1 MRLFVHFQ
9 LDEAEKNWNNERTE
23 LLQDQAGLQ
32 KLHNNLQQDYDSLF
46 KEKEAQKETE
56 RTLKADLRKLQ
67 VCKKSNT
74 ISTERYC
81 LDLYTRYVSDFDPF

>member
-1 MRLFVHFQ
+1 M
-9 LDEAEKNWNNERTE
+9 DEAEKNWNNERTE

-67 VCKKSNT
+67 VCTKSNT
-74 ISTERYC
+74 ISMKRLFTWFC
-81 LDLYTRYVSDFDPF
+81 LIDMYVILIHF

>member
-1 MRLFVHFQ
+1 M
-9 LDEAEKNWNNERTE
+9 DEAEKNWNNERTE

-74 ISTERYC
+74 VSTERSN
-81 LDLYTRYVSDFDPF
+81 L

>member
-1 MRLFVHFQ
+1 M
-9 LDEAEKNWNNERTE
+9 DEAEKNWNNERTE

-46 KEKEAQKETE
+46 KEKEALKETE

-67 VCKKSNT
+67 VCTKSNT
-74 ISTERYC
+74 ISTDRSNFISLIVWFCEIYM
-81 LDLYTRYVSDFDPF
+81 YVILIHF